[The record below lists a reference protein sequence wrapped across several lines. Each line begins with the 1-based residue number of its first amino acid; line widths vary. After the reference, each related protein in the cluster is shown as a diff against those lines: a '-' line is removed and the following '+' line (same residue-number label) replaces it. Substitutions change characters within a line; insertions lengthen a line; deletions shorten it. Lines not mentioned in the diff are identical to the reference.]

1 MFRQPPSPPQRANV
15 DDEAVRINGLAFD
28 APGSA
33 SARSIGQLSLE
44 PTSRGI
50 ESRAE

>member
-1 MFRQPPSPPQRANV
+1 MFRQPPSPQRAHV
-15 DDEAVRINGLAFD
+15 DEEAVRINGFAFD

-50 ESRAE
+50 EA